1 MKRAEVISKTLNDMF
16 PHAKV
21 ELNFA
26 NTFELLVAV
35 VLSAQTTDISVNKV
49 TPSLFFQYP
58 TPKDLKDAPLE
69 KIEQL
74 IRSIGLYRN
83 KAKNIKELARIIDE
97 VYEGTVPS
105 DRERLESLPGVGRK
119 TTNVVLSN
127 AFNIPA
133 FAVDTHAACVSTANA
148 GMLKALLKTTFVVF
162 LPTPGRL
169 SKRSLSLGTV
179 PSYTSSM
186 IRASSLMFFA
196 LLRYNPIERINCSI
210 FSRGASFK
218 SFGVGY

>member
-1 MKRAEVISKTLNDMF
+1 MKRAELISKTLNDMF

-49 TPSLFFQYP
+49 TPRLFFDYP
-58 TPKDLKDAPLE
+58 TPKDLKDAPIE

-97 VYEGTVPS
+97 VYAGIVPS
-105 DRERLESLPGVGRK
+105 ERELLENLPGVGRK

-133 FAVDTHAACVSTANA
+133 FAVDTHVARVSVRLGLAKKGDSVLKIEEKLMKAFPKTEWLRLHHQMIFFGRYHCLAKNPKCYECPLYDLCVSED
-148 GMLKALLKTTFVVF
+148 K
-162 LPTPGRL
+162 
-169 SKRSLSLGTV
+169 
-179 PSYTSSM
+179 M
-186 IRASSLMFFA
+186 I
-196 LLRYNPIERINCSI
+196 Y
-210 FSRGASFK
+210 
-218 SFGVGY
+218 

>member
-133 FAVDTHAACVSTANA
+133 FAVDTHVARVSVRLGLAKKGDSVLEIEKKLMKAFPKTEWLRLHHQMIFFGRYHCLAKNPKCYECPLYDLCVSED
-148 GMLKALLKTTFVVF
+148 K
-162 LPTPGRL
+162 
-169 SKRSLSLGTV
+169 
-179 PSYTSSM
+179 M
-186 IRASSLMFFA
+186 IL
-196 LLRYNPIERINCSI
+196 
-210 FSRGASFK
+210 
-218 SFGVGY
+218 